1 MAAATFATGGWYET
15 GIYTCS
21 VALTAASTPVST
33 LYDVWSS
40 GTLEDG
46 DHYKTRFHTGSI
58 TPYSLESS
66 NINPSTQYALSV
78 TNLRP
83 IYTRKETARFRLYA
97 RQKDWTPTIYTK
109 ATADIETETIES
121 ASYMVYRIADDLEVI
136 PYNTGSDLATQLSF
150 DVSGNYFDLDISL
163 LEAGYSY
170 GMKFTFY
177 NGAIGSWVEQPDVF
191 KFRVEEQQT

>member
-1 MAAATFATGGWYET
+1 M
-15 GIYTCS
+15 
-21 VALTAASTPVST
+21 
-33 LYDVWSS
+33 
-40 GTLEDG
+40 
-46 DHYKTRFHTGSI
+46 
-58 TPYSLESS
+58 
-66 NINPSTQYALSV
+66 
-78 TNLRP
+78 
-83 IYTRKETARFRLYA
+83 YA

-121 ASYMVYRIADDLEVI
+121 ASYMVYRVADDLEVI